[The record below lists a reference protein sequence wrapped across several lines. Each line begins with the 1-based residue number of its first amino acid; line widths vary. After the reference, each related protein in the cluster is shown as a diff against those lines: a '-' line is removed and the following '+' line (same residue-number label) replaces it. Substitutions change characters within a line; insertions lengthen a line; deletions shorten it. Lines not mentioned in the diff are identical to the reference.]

1 MSKFES
7 SVKQI
12 PYSQTAV
19 YRRISDLSHLDKVRD
34 RVPTDKVKE
43 FVFDADSVAVNVPP
57 VGEIRLRIVN
67 REEPKCV
74 KFETVQS
81 PMPFFLWVQM
91 LPVTETSSKMKVTVE
106 ADIPLMLKAMVSGP
120 LKDAVEKVADAL
132 ASIRYE

>member
-19 YRRISDLSHLDKVRD
+19 YRSISDLSHLEKVRD

-106 ADIPLMLKAMVSGP
+106 ADIPLMLKARVSGP

>member
-19 YRRISDLSHLDKVRD
+19 YRSISDLSHLEKVRD
-34 RVPTDKVKE
+34 RVPTDNVKE

>member
-12 PYSQTAV
+12 PYPQTAV
-19 YRRISDLSHLDKVRD
+19 YRSISDLSHLEKVRD

>member
-19 YRRISDLSHLDKVRD
+19 YLSISDLSHLEMVRD
-34 RVPTDKVKE
+34 TVPTDNVKE

>member
-19 YRRISDLSHLDKVRD
+19 YRSISDLSHLEKVRD

-120 LKDAVEKVADAL
+120 LKDAEEKVADAL

>member
-19 YRRISDLSHLDKVRD
+19 YRSIGDLAHLEKVRD

>member
-19 YRRISDLSHLDKVRD
+19 YRSISDLSHLEKVRD

>member
-19 YRRISDLSHLDKVRD
+19 YRSISDLSHLEKVRD

-132 ASIRYE
+132 ASSRYE